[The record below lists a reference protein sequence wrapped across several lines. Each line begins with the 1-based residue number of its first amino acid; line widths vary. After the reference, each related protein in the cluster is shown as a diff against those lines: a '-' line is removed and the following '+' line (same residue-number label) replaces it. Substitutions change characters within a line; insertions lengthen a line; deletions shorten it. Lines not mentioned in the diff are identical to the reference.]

1 MQKILGLSVR
11 PIPGETSRNNSFRR
25 VELQQ
30 HSKDDSPRF
39 VTPEKMLSDML
50 KRHGKRIMSDMTEC
64 DSAMLPAQ
72 MARLDDWREIV
83 GHHLRH
89 ELAETPEAV
98 RTGEPLTH
106 AFTLADFLAAAEI
119 TRRQHRAPAFI
130 NSRDEQ
136 LEKIF
141 AGIDQIAGLIAK
153 DGQLVNFLAERGQL

>member
-11 PIPGETSRNNSFRR
+11 PLPGETSRNLSFRR
-25 VELQQ
+25 DELKK
-30 HSKDDSPRF
+30 HSLDVFPRF

-153 DGQLVNFLAERGQL
+153 DSGLVNFLAERGQL